1 MILSEGRFNG
11 NRTSAR
17 QPANRGSLL
26 RLISYTRR
34 VWYLLVAVLVCLIMD
49 SLLELAVPWVMGFML
64 LDRIIRQGD
73 LSELPLVIMMLGG
86 IFLGQKLFSFLEA
99 YYQELANQHIV
110 HELRCDFYE
119 HIERLP
125 LRFFERGRTGELLS
139 RITGD
144 VDTLEGLLSTLAKNV
159 ASQLIMFIGTLSF
172 LFAVNSKLTMFVLPT
187 IPALALSVFFVKR
200 TIKRYSRRVRD
211 LIGEISGLAGE
222 TFLGIRVVKA
232 SCGETFEAKRF
243 SAKSLEL
250 LGARV
255 RTAKLQSFYSSLVD
269 ACVLAGTIIVILVAT
284 PWVVSGFFTVGALVA
299 YLGYLNKLYGPAK
312 ELTKVNFYMQKILA
326 AADRVFEVMRE
337 PQEAEGKPGIQS
349 GHGAS
354 EPNERILPQLV
365 GAVRFERVSFG
376 YDEDWPVLKE
386 FSLEVERGEVVALVG
401 HSGGGKTTVVNLL
414 LRFYQPSSGRIL
426 IDGVPIDRI
435 PLKALRRQIGLVQQ
449 ETFLFSGTIAD
460 NIAYAKPEASYEQI
474 VDAARAAYAHD
485 FIMQL
490 PQGYESLVGERGVKL
505 SGGQRQRIAIARAL
519 LRDPRILIFDEATSH
534 LDCESEQLVQQA
546 LERVAQG
553 RTVFI
558 IAHRL
563 STISHADKIVVIEDG
578 GIVQVGRHE
587 ELLACDGIYRR
598 LYGRQSSPFDAM
610 EHAESN
616 RAISKGR

>member
-1 MILSEGRFNG
+1 
-11 NRTSAR
+11 
-17 QPANRGSLL
+17 
-26 RLISYTRR
+26 
-34 VWYLLVAVLVCLIMD
+34 
-49 SLLELAVPWVMGFML
+49 
-64 LDRIIRQGD
+64 
-73 LSELPLVIMMLGG
+73 
-86 IFLGQKLFSFLEA
+86 
-99 YYQELANQHIV
+99 
-110 HELRCDFYE
+110 
-119 HIERLP
+119 
-125 LRFFERGRTGELLS
+125 
-139 RITGD
+139 
-144 VDTLEGLLSTLAKNV
+144 
-159 ASQLIMFIGTLSF
+159 
-172 LFAVNSKLTMFVLPT
+172 
-187 IPALALSVFFVKR
+187 
-200 TIKRYSRRVRD
+200 
-211 LIGEISGLAGE
+211 
-222 TFLGIRVVKA
+222 
-232 SCGETFEAKRF
+232 
-243 SAKSLEL
+243 
-250 LGARV
+250 
-255 RTAKLQSFYSSLVD
+255 
-269 ACVLAGTIIVILVAT
+269 
-284 PWVVSGFFTVGALVA
+284 VVSGFFTVGALVA

>member
-211 LIGEISGLAGE
+211 LIGEISGLVGE

-232 SCGETFEAKRF
+232 SC
-243 SAKSLEL
+243 
-250 LGARV
+250 
-255 RTAKLQSFYSSLVD
+255 
-269 ACVLAGTIIVILVAT
+269 
-284 PWVVSGFFTVGALVA
+284 
-299 YLGYLNKLYGPAK
+299 
-312 ELTKVNFYMQKILA
+312 
-326 AADRVFEVMRE
+326 
-337 PQEAEGKPGIQS
+337 
-349 GHGAS
+349 
-354 EPNERILPQLV
+354 
-365 GAVRFERVSFG
+365 
-376 YDEDWPVLKE
+376 
-386 FSLEVERGEVVALVG
+386 
-401 HSGGGKTTVVNLL
+401 
-414 LRFYQPSSGRIL
+414 
-426 IDGVPIDRI
+426 
-435 PLKALRRQIGLVQQ
+435 
-449 ETFLFSGTIAD
+449 
-460 NIAYAKPEASYEQI
+460 
-474 VDAARAAYAHD
+474 
-485 FIMQL
+485 
-490 PQGYESLVGERGVKL
+490 
-505 SGGQRQRIAIARAL
+505 
-519 LRDPRILIFDEATSH
+519 
-534 LDCESEQLVQQA
+534 
-546 LERVAQG
+546 
-553 RTVFI
+553 
-558 IAHRL
+558 
-563 STISHADKIVVIEDG
+563 
-578 GIVQVGRHE
+578 
-587 ELLACDGIYRR
+587 
-598 LYGRQSSPFDAM
+598 
-610 EHAESN
+610 
-616 RAISKGR
+616 